1 MKTYIKNKFARVEKI
16 FTYNGHECIVIF
28 TRHGYRCGY
37 VSVKNDIDCEELND
51 RGVTVHGGLTFNGK
65 LPYNYGQSKNYYIG
79 FDCGHCGDREDY
91 LQAYKYGLL
100 NADECYEKSAIQRKY
115 DDGGVIRSIEYVT
128 RECIRLVDW
137 LSNVGE
143 YYEN

>member
-79 FDCGHCGDREDY
+79 FDCAHCCDREDY
-91 LQAYKYGLL
+91 LQAYKYGLI

-115 DDGGVIRSIEYVT
+115 DDGGVIRSIDYVT
-128 RECIRLVDW
+128 HECIRLVDW
-137 LSNVGE
+137 LFLQGE
-143 YYEN
+143 DYEN

>member
-1 MKTYIKNKFARVEKI
+1 MKTHIKNKFAQVEKI

-28 TRHGYRCGY
+28 TRRGYRCGY
-37 VSVKNDIDCEELND
+37 VSVKNYIDCEELND
-51 RGVTVHGGLTFNGK
+51 KGACVHGGLTFSGR
-65 LPYNYGQSKNYYIG
+65 LQYYGQSKKYYIG
-79 FDCGHCGDREDY
+79 FDCEHCGDREDY
-91 LQAYKYGLL
+91 LQAYKYGLI
-100 NADECYEKSAIQRKY
+100 NADECLERTAIQRKY
-115 DDGGVIRSIEYVT
+115 DTGGVIRSIEYVT

>member
-1 MKTYIKNKFARVEKI
+1 MKTYIKNKITKKKKI

-79 FDCGHCGDREDY
+79 FDCAHCCDREDY
-91 LQAYKYGLL
+91 LQAYKYGLI

-137 LSNVGE
+137 LCNVGE